1 MFMKTNK
8 LRKKLED
15 ALNRDN
21 RTIMF
26 DREKEEMR
34 FENSDTKKGVT
45 VAIGGIL
52 AKFEGNIEKA
62 AEETIYY
69 VNEALN
75 AFDGSGRKEE
85 REKQIFPVIR
95 AASFPKEAEEGV
107 PLFYDDHTAETR
119 IYYAVDLGTTYR
131 LIDEKLM
138 EKEKWTAEQIREIAR
153 FNLRSLPLEMKQDMV
168 AGNVFYFLNSND
180 GYDSS
185 RILNDR
191 FLKEM
196 SEKVEGDMT
205 VSVPHGDVLII
216 GDIRNETG
224 YDILAQM
231 AMSFFAAG
239 RVPITALS
247 FIYEDGYLEPVFIM
261 AKTRP
266 QKD

>member
-1 MFMKTNK
+1 MSTLK
-8 LRKKLED
+8 LKRALEEALKKE
-15 ALNRDN
+15 N
-21 RTIMF
+21 RTIAF

-34 FENSDTKKGVT
+34 FENTNTKKGVT
-45 VAIGGIL
+45 VSLGGIL
-52 AKFEGNIEKA
+52 AKFEGNVEKA

-75 AFDGSGRKEE
+75 AFDGSSKKEE
-85 REKQIFPVIR
+85 KEKRIFPVIR

-107 PLFYDDHTAETR
+107 PLFYDEHTAETR
-119 IYYAVDLGTTYR
+119 IYYAVDLGSTYR

-138 EKEKWTAEQIREIAR
+138 KKENWTPEQIREVAR
-153 FNLRSLPLEMKQDMV
+153 FNLRSLPLNMKEDTV

-180 GYDSS
+180 GYDAT

-196 SEKVEGDMT
+196 SEKVKGDMT

-216 GDIRNETG
+216 GDIRNHTG

-247 FIYEDGYLEPVFIM
+247 FVYEEGKLEPIFIM
-261 AKTRP
+261 AKNRP
-266 QKD
+266 QKK

>member
-1 MFMKTNK
+1 MQTNK
-8 LRKKLED
+8 LRKKLEEE
-15 ALNRDN
+15 LKRDN
-21 RTIMF
+21 RRIVF

-45 VAIGGIL
+45 VTLGGIL
-52 AKFEGNIEKA
+52 AKFEGNVEKA

-75 AFDGSGRKEE
+75 AFDGSGKKEE
-85 REKQIFPVIR
+85 KEKRIYPVIR
-95 AASFPKEAEEGV
+95 AASFTKEAEEGV

-138 EKEKWTAEQIREIAR
+138 TKEKWTAEQIREIAR
-153 FNLRSLPLEMKQDMV
+153 FNLRSLPLEMKQDTV

-216 GDIRNETG
+216 GDIRNVTG

-247 FIYEDGYLEPVFIM
+247 FIYEDGHLEPIFIM
-261 AKTRP
+261 AQNRP

>member
-1 MFMKTNK
+1 MSIMKLK
-8 LRKKLED
+8 KKLEE
-15 ALNRDN
+15 ALKKEN
-21 RTIMF
+21 RTIAF

-34 FENSDTKKGVT
+34 VENSNTKKGVT
-45 VAIGGIL
+45 VALGGIL
-52 AKFEGNIEKA
+52 AKFEGNVDKA

-69 VNEALN
+69 INEALN
-75 AFDGSGRKEE
+75 AFDGSGGKEE
-85 REKQIFPVIR
+85 EKRFFPVIR
-95 AASFPKEAEEGV
+95 AASFPVEAEEGV

-119 IYYAVDLGTTYR
+119 IYYAVDLGSTYR
-131 LIDEKLM
+131 LIDKKFM
-138 EKEKWTAEQIREIAR
+138 QKENWTAEQIREIAR
-153 FNLRSLPLEMKQDMV
+153 FNLRSLPLEMKQDTV
-168 AGNVFYFLNSND
+168 AGNIFYFLNSND

-196 SEKVEGDMT
+196 SERVEGDMT

-247 FIYEDGYLEPVFIM
+247 FIYEDGHLEPVFIM
-261 AKTRP
+261 AKNRP
-266 QKD
+266 QKG

>member
-1 MFMKTNK
+1 MSTIK
-8 LRKKLED
+8 LKRTLEEALKKQ
-15 ALNRDN
+15 N

-45 VAIGGIL
+45 VALGGIL
-52 AKFEGNIEKA
+52 AKFEGNVQKA

-75 AFDGSGRKEE
+75 AFDGAGKKEE
-85 REKQIFPVIR
+85 KEKRIFPVIR

-119 IYYAVDLGTTYR
+119 IYYAVDLGSTYR

-138 EKEKWTAEQIREIAR
+138 AKEKWTAEQIRETAR
-153 FNLRSLPLEMKQDMV
+153 FNLRSLPLEMKQDTV

-180 GYDSS
+180 GYDAT
-185 RILNDR
+185 RILNER

-239 RVPITALS
+239 RVPITGLS
-247 FIYEDGYLEPVFIM
+247 FVYEDGRLEPIFIM
-261 AKTRP
+261 AKNRP
-266 QKD
+266 KKD

>member
-1 MFMKTNK
+1 MSTMKLK
-8 LRKKLED
+8 RKLEE
-15 ALNRDN
+15 ALKKEN
-21 RTIMF
+21 RTLFF

-34 FENSDTKKGVT
+34 VENSDTKKGVT
-45 VAIGGIL
+45 VALGGIL
-52 AKFEGNIEKA
+52 AKFEGNVEKA

-85 REKQIFPVIR
+85 KEKRIFPVIR

-107 PLFYDDHTAETR
+107 PLFYDEHTAETR
-119 IYYAVDLGTTYR
+119 IYYAVDLGSTYR

-138 EKEKWTAEQIREIAR
+138 EKENWTAEQIRETAR
-153 FNLRSLPLEMKQDMV
+153 FNLRSLPLEVKQDTV
-168 AGNVFYFLNSND
+168 AGNVFYFLNSKD

-196 SEKVEGDMT
+196 SEKIEGDMT

-247 FIYEDGYLEPVFIM
+247 FIYENGHLEPVFIL
-261 AKTRP
+261 AKNRP
-266 QKD
+266 KKD

>member
-1 MFMKTNK
+1 MSTMKLK
-8 LRKKLED
+8 RALEE
-15 ALNRDN
+15 ALQNPN

-34 FENSDTKKGVT
+34 IENSDTKKGVT
-45 VAIGGIL
+45 VALGGVL
-52 AKFEGNIEKA
+52 AKFEGNIQKA
-62 AEETIYY
+62 AEETVYY
-69 VNEALN
+69 VNEALL
-75 AFDGSGRKEE
+75 AFDGTGNKEE
-85 REKQIFPVIR
+85 KEKRIFPVIR

-107 PLFYDDHTAETR
+107 PLFWDEHTAETR
-119 IYYAVDLGTTYR
+119 IYYAVDLGSTYR

-138 EKEKWTAEQIREIAR
+138 KKEGWSADQIREIAR
-153 FNLRSLPLEMKQDMV
+153 FNLRSLPLDMKQDTV

-180 GYDSS
+180 GYDAT

-196 SEKVEGDMT
+196 REKVEGDMT

-247 FIYEDGYLEPVFIM
+247 FVYEEGHLEPIFIL
-261 AKTRP
+261 AKNRP
-266 QKD
+266 HKD